1 MNFDKDTLLQYA
13 PILIVVM
20 GYFICYNI
28 FVTPS
33 ALEERLD
40 KFNSKIETTYST
52 KSEVS
57 RQQKQLDD
65 VLLKI
70 DKIYDILVNE
80 HI

>member
-20 GYFICYNI
+20 GYFISYNI

-33 ALEERLD
+33 VLEERLD
-40 KFNSKIETTYST
+40 KFNSKIETTYAT

-80 HI
+80 HR